1 MSVIED
7 LGLLEQ
13 FSCPKCKVWVKQIIV
28 NLLQIPMCSCC
39 YPYYS
44 YTADC
49 NCSALDVFNYCGHDR
64 YGLEF
69 EIKDWLKHEL

>member
-1 MSVIED
+1 
-7 LGLLEQ
+7 
-13 FSCPKCKVWVKQIIV
+13 
-28 NLLQIPMCSCC
+28 MCGCC

-49 NCSALDVFNYCGHDR
+49 NCSALDAFSYCGHDR

-69 EIKDWLKHEL
+69 EIKDWLKYELRNTSS